1 MLLFE
6 NQMEQIYTQAAVYLT
21 GERRSIYLSC
31 GTDLTAE
38 HLPAG
43 YSHHHQPR
51 SRIQDQ
57 GSKIKDPRSRI
68 KIKWMQCRFTS
79 WAWLISPRSSSF
91 ICPWNIV
98 LKHSAILNLWT
109 HERGRILRVGQI
121 TCLGGQLS
129 RDISQIPRNRSQIP
143 RDRGQIPHVGGQIT
157 CLGQITCVGG

>member
-1 MLLFE
+1 
-6 NQMEQIYTQAAVYLT
+6 MEQIYTQAAVYLT

-98 LKHSAILNLWT
+98 LKHSAILNLLT
-109 HERGRILRVGQI
+109 HERGQILRVGQI

-157 CLGQITCVGG
+157 CLGQIKF

>member
-68 KIKWMQCRFTS
+68 WIQEPGLR
-79 WAWLISPRSSSF
+79 
-91 ICPWNIV
+91 
-98 LKHSAILNLWT
+98 LN
-109 HERGRILRVGQI
+109 GCSVG
-121 TCLGGQLS
+121 LPPEPG
-129 RDISQIPRNRSQIP
+129 
-143 RDRGQIPHVGGQIT
+143 
-157 CLGQITCVGG
+157 